1 MWKFSGILRW
11 KFVNVFTNLNS
22 SEIWYLVKKIA
33 VTVTFPVFL
42 LQCAATIYWLWYLI
56 LVFEIHPYSIIDSV
70 HARYSA
76 PLLSLVSILHVPYMY
91 FQVEWTLF
99 PSLQQSS
106 FLYWHYLIYLDIYSV
121 HILLKSSCYFPFF
134 LILLTY

>member
-1 MWKFSGILRW
+1 MWKFSGILHW
-11 KFVNVFTNLNS
+11 KFVNVSTNLNS

-33 VTVTFPVFL
+33 VTVTFLVFL

-56 LVFEIHPYSIIDSV
+56 LVFEIHPNKTV
-70 HARYSA
+70 HTA
-76 PLLSLVSILHVPYMY
+76 LLIQCMPGILLHCSLVSILHVPYMY

-121 HILLKSSCYFPFF
+121 HYF
-134 LILLTY
+134 IKK